1 MGPDAVPASRTDRAR
16 ARIIRA
22 VQADWYPSPNFGARR
37 QGQRPS
43 IVVLHYTGM
52 QDTAAALE
60 RLCDPSAEVSAHYVI
75 SPTGYLW
82 QLVPDEQRAWHAGAG
97 AWCGICDINSN
108 SIGIELV
115 NTGAHPFPDPQMQS
129 LESLLSRLMA
139 RWDICKT
146 RVIGHSDMAPER
158 KEDPGPR
165 FDWRRLARAGLA
177 FWPEG
182 WGTDVAMAESL
193 DRIGYPQAAP
203 EKRLQAFRFRFLPTG
218 QGPESALDRRRAA
231 AVAAACRN

>member
-1 MGPDAVPASRTDRAR
+1 M
-16 ARIIRA
+16 I
-22 VQADWYPSPNFGARR
+22 
-37 QGQRPS
+37 
-43 IVVLHYTGM
+43 VLHYTGM
-52 QDTAAALE
+52 RDTDAALK

-82 QLVPDEQRAWHAGAG
+82 QLVSDEQRAWHAGAG
-97 AWCGICDINSN
+97 AWHGMRDINSH

-115 NTGAHPFPDPQMQS
+115 NTGAHPFPDPQMNC
-129 LESLLSRLMA
+129 LETLLSELIA
-139 RWDICKT
+139 RWHICPT

-182 WGTDVAMAESL
+182 FGADVALTDSL
-193 DRIGYPQAAP
+193 DRIGYPKASP
-203 EKRLQAFRFRFLPTG
+203 EKRLHAFRYRFLPNA
-218 QGPESALDRRRAA
+218 QGAETALDRRRAA
-231 AVAAACRN
+231 AVASACRG